1 MNIDT
6 FLQIGKQHKI
16 CEDYIIKGYD
26 PVPFIILADGCSS
39 SKDTEMG
46 SRILCYLAKQYIR
59 YHSATSS
66 YNYDIMGK
74 WIIHNAEMT
83 ARQLGLK
90 RECLDATLIIG
101 YVLNDTVYVFIYG
114 DGSLIL
120 ESNEGDIEIYQ
131 VKFSNNAPYYL
142 SYLLDQSRHNEYH
155 NMKNDKQVIMYNSK
169 WHITDIATLAYDT
182 QYIREIPFAKF
193 PKILICS
200 DGIDSF
206 IVDDPTQQNPL
217 HNTSEI
223 VPGFLSF
230 KTTKGDFL
238 KRRLQKEIK
247 TLEKTGITHY
257 DDLAVGA
264 FLSEG

>member
-39 SKDTEMG
+39 SQDTEMG
-46 SRILCYLAKQYIR
+46 ARILCYLAKQYIR
-59 YHSATSS
+59 YHANISNFD
-66 YNYDIMGK
+66 YEIMGS

-90 RECLDATLIIG
+90 RECLDTTLIIG
-101 YVLNDTVYVFIYG
+101 YVLDDTVHVSIYG
-114 DGSLIL
+114 DGSVIL
-120 ESNEGDIEIYQ
+120 ETDDGHLEIYQ

-142 SYLLDQSRHNEYH
+142 SYLLDSSRHDVYH
-155 NMKNDKQVIMYNSK
+155 NMKNDKEVIIYKSK
-169 WHITDIATLAYDT
+169 WDITDTATLAYDAKINPEFCFT
-182 QYIREIPFAKF
+182 KF

-206 IVDDPTQQNPL
+206 VVDDPTQPDL
-217 HNTSEI
+217 AKTTDI

-247 TLEKTGITHY
+247 TLEKFGITHY

-264 FLSEG
+264 FLLEG